1 MYPRCNFII
10 AFMITWQRRRLV
22 AVLSVGTNVILVVAI
37 LAGIFQATFTL
48 PGMAAL
54 VLTVGMAVDANILI
68 FERIREELKSGKTP
82 ENSLKGGY
90 AKAFSTIIDANL
102 TTLITASILIW
113 LGTGPV
119 KGFGIT
125 LAIGI
130 VTSVFCALFV
140 SKLLMNVLLQ
150 VGVNNLIS
158 LSKINKGEHRREIN
172 FHRCSK
178 AAFFLSWIVV
188 AIGVSSVYSN
198 KDKILGI
205 DFRGGEELIASFE
218 QQISPEE
225 IENCVNEIEYLGE
238 VQHVYRSDGT
248 GESSSRLGL
257 QTETDKARVTL
268 DELNKK
274 YPNAKLE
281 EVGLSNIGASV
292 SDKIKWD
299 AIISV
304 LVALIGIL
312 LYVAIRFEMGFA
324 IGAVVATVHDVAMT
338 IGLFVLIGFLSDG
351 SICSGQFT
359 APMLASILMIVGYSI
374 NDTIVVFDRIRE
386 ELEMNPVTNLKKII
400 TIAINRVLSRSI
412 LTSFTNL
419 QQYPFGFWSGILNDL
434 VFVLYQISLV
444 PFLQFLASPIFFA
457 A

>member
-1 MYPRCNFII
+1 MLSDILNNPLKVSLNIGEKYEVSPTLASTALDTSTNACILGAILVI
-10 AFMITWQRRRLV
+10 AFMITWYKGGGLV

-68 FERIREELKSGKTP
+68 FERIHEELKSGKTP

-158 LSKINKGEHRREIN
+158 LLKINKGEHRHEIN
-172 FHRCSK
+172 FHRYSK

-188 AIGVSSVYSN
+188 AIGISSVYSN

-205 DFRGGEELIASFE
+205 DFRGGQELIASFE

-238 VQHVYRSDGT
+238 VQHVYRSEIGT
-248 GESSSRLGL
+248 GESSSRLVL

-304 LVALIGIL
+304 LVALIG
-312 LYVAIRFEMGFA
+312 GFFYMWPL
-324 IGAVVATVHDVAMT
+324 DSKWDSQ
-338 IGLFVLIGFLSDG
+338 LVL
-351 SICSGQFT
+351 
-359 APMLASILMIVGYSI
+359 
-374 NDTIVVFDRIRE
+374 
-386 ELEMNPVTNLKKII
+386 
-400 TIAINRVLSRSI
+400 
-412 LTSFTNL
+412 
-419 QQYPFGFWSGILNDL
+419 
-434 VFVLYQISLV
+434 
-444 PFLQFLASPIFFA
+444 
-457 A
+457 